1 MPPLCPGV
9 GQGPLN
15 RQIQGLQ
22 PPGRSRQGLL
32 KCRAEQ
38 GRALWLLPGFLPQPS
53 ETSSLTMS
61 LLGLE
66 WVVPCPLSTR
76 FAIPS
81 PAQWGDESHS
91 ILITEEFSLYG
102 HPGQSP
108 LVRRPK

>member
-15 RQIQGLQ
+15 RQLQGLQ
-22 PPGRSRQGLL
+22 PPGRSGQGLL
-32 KCRAEQ
+32 ECRAEQ
-38 GRALWLLPGFLPQPS
+38 GRALWLFPGFLPQPS

-81 PAQWGDESHS
+81 PAQCGDESHP
-91 ILITEEFSLYG
+91 ILITEEFFLYG